1 MTLKYG
7 RCVATCLALV
17 ACASSFH
24 LVTAQQAKAPDAE
37 AGPHRWTLEEA
48 RAHLRLYPRD
58 AYMQYVALQ
67 LARREGNLAE
77 VAAELQQR
85 DPLRDPWRQRQD
97 QVDLFSIFSGQLA
110 VQESLQLDALAPDA
124 EADPNAP
131 VDVPVGRG
139 GPRPIRAPGAAAVA
153 EPSDG
158 VPIASLEGPTVKSHP
173 WTEMLAGRKPDVKG
187 LALVAPAD
195 YYFVSF
201 RSLNKLLDAAD
212 LATLWGAHVF
222 NQANREAKTQ
232 LVGDRLREQLAV
244 EETPEL
250 RPFYDAVVDEVAIVG
265 SDLFVREGSDVTM
278 LFHAQQPPLL
288 RAKMDQFLATAE
300 NGYDDA
306 VRTKGYYQGVEY
318 VHVTTP
324 DRRVHVYSAY
334 PKPELHVRSN
344 SLKALERVLEA
355 IAGHNPGGAKVER
368 LGETD
373 EFRYVRTILKP
384 GAEEEDGLVYL
395 SDRFVRRLMSAQ
407 VRLTQRRRQS
417 CYNNLRMIGHAG
429 LMHRTETGHD
439 AGSLAELNASDCA
452 AGEFGA
458 GKFGCPEHGEY
469 TLGSD
474 GVTGV
479 CSHHGYASYLTPC
492 LDVPTAAVSGMEAEA
507 YKMFVEQYNAYW
519 RRFFDPIAIRL
530 QITPERLRAET
541 VVLPLIDNTI
551 YTQLATALGGE
562 VEALDALPVPKRNI
576 FSFAVRLNKA
586 RILHEYGLHEFLDAA
601 EPQREEFVA
610 EGETQDAAMALRQL
624 GIGMLNHETAKKA
637 LPAPNKNGLSWRV
650 HLLPYIEEQALYSE
664 FHLNEPWDSPHNRQL
679 IGRMPRMLRPANEKL
694 AAEGKTRFV
703 APRGEGT
710 MFPESDRGLPLS
722 RITDGLSNTIML
734 VEADDEHAVIWT
746 QPEDIEITAEDAKR
760 DLQIRAP
767 GAFLVVMGDCSLRF
781 LRDGVAP
788 ATLTAML
795 TRGGEETVD
804 LSGDALPVPE
814 GRFNRNRYGDD
825 DAQVF
830 AQLRLGELITR
841 GVGNQIG
848 FHVYDAEPMFDLG
861 LTRFMGMALGS
872 MRGSRMIDDD
882 FLFLF
887 PLLGALNG
895 PVYVSIPAED
905 REIVDG
911 FLDRLDKWLVEL
923 ASRQERGFFFS
934 VDQDFYHLPEQDGRQ
949 VRAYGFGFGPL
960 KWRFFWSRI
969 DDALYIA
976 SKREVLDDIA
986 ALAVQGDHGA
996 LAGSPRDPGSDAAH
1010 ALVRIR
1016 PQNWDQVLDA
1026 YRLGWEENNREA
1038 CLRNLGPL
1046 SGLSRAIAAGRQAGE
1061 PITVAELDQYAGRV
1075 YDVHHF
1081 CPDDGHYEV
1090 GADGHSISCSVHG
1103 SASEPRQGEAPAA
1116 SSELGELM
1124 RQFSDMR
1131 ITLTFLEDGLHA
1143 VATLERKA
1151 EE

>member
-1 MTLKYG
+1 MTTKY
-7 RCVATCLALV
+7 RRLAAACLTLV

-24 LVTAQQAKAPDAE
+24 LVTAQQSKAPDAQQRQH
-37 AGPHRWTLEEA
+37 AWTLEEA
-48 RAHLRLYPRD
+48 RAHLQLYPHD
-58 AYMQYVALQ
+58 AYVQYVALQ

-85 DPLRDPWRQRQD
+85 DPLRNAWEARQG

-124 EADPNAP
+124 GADPNVP
-131 VDVPVGRG
+131 VDVPDGRG
-139 GPRPIRAPGAAAVA
+139 GPRPIRAPAAADVA
-153 EPSDG
+153 EERDS

-173 WTEMLAGRKPDVKG
+173 WKEMLAGRKPEVKG

-195 YYFVSF
+195 FYFVSF

-288 RAKMDQFLATAE
+288 RAKMDQFLAKAE
-300 NGYDDA
+300 NSRDDA
-306 VRTKGYYQGVEY
+306 VRTEGNYQGVDY

-334 PKPELHVRSN
+334 PKPELHLRSN
-344 SLKALERVLEA
+344 SLEALERVLAAISGKDADGEA
-355 IAGHNPGGAKVER
+355 VER

-395 SDRFVRRLMSAQ
+395 SDPFVRRLMSAQ

-469 TLGSD
+469 TLGAD

-492 LDVPTAAVSGMEAEA
+492 VDVPTENVAPMEAAA
-507 YKMFVEQYNAYW
+507 YKSFVEQYNQYW

-530 QITPERLRAET
+530 QITPEKLRAET

-562 VEALDALPVPKRNI
+562 VEALDSLPVPKRNI

-586 RILHEYGLHEFLDAA
+586 RILHEYGLDQFLDLD
-601 EPQREEFVA
+601 EPQREEFLA
-610 EGETQDAAMALRQL
+610 EAQAEDSMMRLRQITL
-624 GIGMLNHETAKKA
+624 GLLNYHEANAA
-637 LPAPNKNGLSWRV
+637 LPAANKGGLSWRV
-650 HLLPYIEEQALYSE
+650 HVLPYIEQTALYNE
-664 FHLNEPWDSPHNRQL
+664 FHLNEPWDSPHNKAL
-679 IGRMPRMLRPANEKL
+679 IGRLPTIFQPADAKL
-694 AAEGKTRFV
+694 AADGQTKIV
-703 APRGEGT
+703 MPRGAGAIADNPT
-710 MFPESDRGLPLS
+710 SGRKLKT
-722 RITDGLSNTIML
+722 ITDGTSNTIAL
-734 VEADDEHAVIWT
+734 LEADDEHAVIWT
-746 QPEDIEITAEDAKR
+746 KPDDIELTPADARR
-760 DLQIRAP
+760 DLEIRQP
-767 GAFLVVMGDCSLRF
+767 GGFFAAMVDGSVQLVREDLE
-781 LRDGVAP
+781 P
-788 ATLTAML
+788 ATIAAL
-795 TRGGEETVD
+795 
-804 LSGDALPVPE
+804 LSPAADDAVNWQNATLPVQ
-814 GRFNRNRYGDD
+814 FRN
-825 DAQVF
+825 
-830 AQLRLGELITR
+830 LRLQDYEEQQQFVQLGLGEFIKR

-887 PLLGALNG
+887 PLVGALNG
-895 PVYVSIPAED
+895 PVYVSIPVED

-923 ASRQERGFFFS
+923 ASREERGFFFS
-934 VDQDFYHLPEQDGRQ
+934 VDQDFYHLPEEDGRE

-986 ALAVQGDHGA
+986 ALAANEEQRPE
-996 LAGSPRDPGSDAAH
+996 SPQHADADKAH
-1010 ALVRIR
+1010 AMVRIR

-1046 SGLSRAIAAGRQAGE
+1046 SGLSRAIAAGRPGGE
-1061 PITVAELDQYAGRV
+1061 PVAVAELDQYAARV

-1090 GADGHSISCSVHG
+1090 DADGHSVSCSVHG
-1103 SASEPRQGEAPAA
+1103 SASEPRQGDAPAV

-1143 VATLERKA
+1143 VATLEREAA
-1151 EE
+1151 EK